1 VQRLT
6 NNNRPQFTDAEVL
19 TVYVWGLRERLLT
32 VKSIHRFT
40 NQYLLDCFPKLPS
53 YAAFSRRLN
62 ELSPALEGLM
72 ETLVITEEN
81 LHADV
86 INLLDS
92 IPIIVSRT
100 KRREPPHSA
109 EGFCSVGY
117 CSTKKLHYY
126 GVKLSVLG
134 VSRAGTLPFPRM
146 IGICPANEAD
156 ITMGK
161 EMLADLY
168 NTLVAGDRGFHSLPW
183 QEELASRGVILLTPP
198 KRQRN
203 SPPLSQEELAE
214 FHRLARIRQPIEA
227 FSSFLQ
233 SRYRIEDASFVRSVK
248 GLLSFI
254 WGRLVAALFRLKG
267 CFDS

>member
-1 VQRLT
+1 M
-6 NNNRPQFTDAEVL
+6 
-19 TVYVWGLRERLLT
+19 
-32 VKSIHRFT
+32 
-40 NQYLLDCFPKLPS
+40 LDCFPKLPS

-62 ELSPALEGLM
+62 DLSPAFEGLA
-72 ETLVITEEN
+72 ETLVLSEEN

-100 KRREPPHSA
+100 KWRKTPRSA
-109 EGFCSVGY
+109 EGFCSEGY

-134 VSRAGTLPFPRM
+134 VSRAGTLPFPKM
-146 IGICPANEAD
+146 FGICPANEAD

-161 EMLADLY
+161 EMLAHVY
-168 NTLVAGDRGFHSLPW
+168 NLLIAGDRGFYSIPW
-183 QEELASRGVILLTPP
+183 KEELASRGVTLLTPP
-198 KRQRN
+198 KRHRN
-203 SPPLSQEELAE
+203 SPPLSEEELAE

-227 FSSFLQ
+227 FFSFLQ
-233 SRYRIEDASFVRSVK
+233 SRYRIQDASFVRSTK

-254 WGRLVAALFRLKG
+254 WSRLVAALFRLKG